1 MKKLF
6 LPLFAIFLASFLFFS
21 NLNAQE
27 GRIEGFRDLKW
38 GMTIEKAKSIYLDLI
53 ISENKAVSDKCFIRK
68 KENKKIGDI
77 EFEKIVYF
85 FNDKFYKVI
94 SHIFVVND
102 KVRMQKVEE
111 DFEIVKKNI
120 ESKYGS
126 ATEKKKDFIRGLDNV
141 RIKVNWL
148 VGDSK
153 ITLQKD
159 SSDIMGAIFLTIE
172 CIKPSGK
179 LGF

>member
-6 LPLFAIFLASFLFFS
+6 FPIFAIFLVSFLFFS

-27 GRIEGFRDLKW
+27 RKIEGFRDLKW
-38 GMTIEKAKSIYLDLI
+38 GMTIEKAKSIYSDLI
-53 ISENKAVSDKCFIRK
+53 ITENKAVSDKCFIRK

-85 FNDKFYKVI
+85 FNDNFYKVI
-94 SHIFVVND
+94 SHIFVVSD
-102 KVRMQKVEE
+102 EAKMQKAEE
-111 DFEIVKKNI
+111 DFNIIRKNI
-120 ESKYGS
+120 ESRYGS
-126 ATEKKKDFIRGLDNV
+126 PTEENKDFIREL
-141 RIKVNWL
+141 RMAKIKVNWL

-153 ITLQKD
+153 RTLQKD
-159 SSDIMGAIFLTIE
+159 SSDTLRTVFLTIE
-172 CIKPSGK
+172 WIKPSGK